1 MKIGSHVGLKE
12 PLMFKGSVLEAKSYG
27 ANCFMIYTGAP
38 QTTKRKR
45 IDELKIEDANNDL
58 EFIVHAPYIVNLA
71 NQDPEKRQFSI
82 EFLSEEVIRTEQM
95 GSNIMVLHPGNHL
108 NQGVEEGIRLI
119 AEGLIKILENTKESN
134 VIIALET
141 MAGKGSE
148 VGKTFEELQEIIKR
162 VNSERIGVCF
172 DTCHVS
178 DAGYDLTNY
187 DKVIEE
193 FDNIIGIDK
202 IKAFHIN
209 DSKNDLGSHKDRHEN
224 IGFGSIGFDI
234 LYKVVSDERFK
245 EIPHI
250 LESPYVEGFAPYKYE
265 IEMLKSGKFNP
276 NLINDILEQK

>member
-12 PLMFKGSVLEAKSYG
+12 PLMFKGSVLEAKGYG

-45 IDELKIEDANNDL
+45 IDELKIEEANNDL

-71 NQDPEKRQFSI
+71 NLDSEKRNFSI
-82 EFLSEEVIRTEQM
+82 NFLSEEVIRTEQM
-95 GSNIMVLHPGNHL
+95 GSKIMVLHPGNHL
-108 NQGVEEGIRLI
+108 NQGIEEGIRLI
-119 AEGLIKILENTKESN
+119 SEGLIKILENTKDSN

-162 VNSERIGVCF
+162 VNSNRIGVCF
-172 DTCHVS
+172 DTCHVN
-178 DAGYDLTNY
+178 DAGYDLSNY

-193 FDNIIGIDK
+193 FDSIIGIDK

-209 DSKNDLGSHKDRHEN
+209 DSKNELGSHKDRHEN
-224 IGFGSIGFDI
+224 IGFGKIGFDI
-234 LYKVVSDERFK
+234 LYKIVNDERFK
-245 EIPHI
+245 DIPHI
-250 LESPYVEGFAPYKYE
+250 LETPYVGGLAPYKYE
-265 IEMLKSGKFNP
+265 IEMIKLGKFNP
-276 NLINDILEQK
+276 NLINDILNKK